1 MCKECNCYGAKHP
14 YGVGGSA
21 VYKPAKATAPVAK
34 KMEMETEYED
44 D

>member
-14 YGVGGSA
+14 YGIGGSA
-21 VYKPAKATAPVAK
+21 VYKPANATAPAPK
-34 KMEMETEYED
+34 KMDMDED